1 MNILYTLWRVS
12 NGDIKLIVSCWDS
25 YSVLHRFR
33 PAKFAYGGLILSS
46 SQFFP
51 LPQPLLKPML
61 AIKVVE
67 IGSRIIIPLL
77 SLYVGQTEQQQKIL
91 IVNKHYCIDNILTEK
106 NSDVKLK
113 LSQIFSWEEIYYH
126 CKMSFYSRPILIFCN
141 ECERQCYRVA
151 C

>member
-1 MNILYTLWRVS
+1 
-12 NGDIKLIVSCWDS
+12 
-25 YSVLHRFR
+25 VLHRFR

-113 LSQIFSWEEIYYH
+113 LSQIFS
-126 CKMSFYSRPILIFCN
+126 
-141 ECERQCYRVA
+141 
-151 C
+151 